1 MKPVRCVPLRGAG
14 FLISQAAEFFFRIY
28 FQKEVDEVFI
38 SCSLSHPSTEGNTPK
53 QRM

>member
-1 MKPVRCVPLRGAG
+1 MKPVRSASLRGAG
-14 FLISQAAEFFFRIY
+14 FLFSQAADFFFRIY

-38 SCSLSHPSTEGNTPK
+38 SCSLSRPSAEGITPK